1 MLVNTQNNSLASLEV
16 SFSKPATKVAPKRIL
31 VVDDEKH
38 VCDAIR
44 MLLEFDKHQVVT
56 TGSGVHALELLAA
69 GTFDV
74 VFIDYLMPGMK
85 GDELA
90 RKIKEIVPGQP
101 VVMITAYAEV
111 LQSSRKP
118 LPGVDF
124 LVPKPFLLE
133 NLRQAIATVCGEH
146 QAGTSPKPA

>member
-1 MLVNTQNNSLASLEV
+1 MSGT
-16 SFSKPATKVAPKRIL
+16 KPAATIAPKRIL

-38 VCDAIR
+38 VCDAVR

-56 TGSGVHALELLAA
+56 TGNGAYALELLAT
-69 GTFDV
+69 GSFDV
-74 VFIDYLMPGMK
+74 VFIDYLMPGMR

-90 RKIKEIVPGQP
+90 AKIKILTPGQP

-111 LQSSRKP
+111 LQSSRTP
-118 LPGVDF
+118 LPGVDY

-133 NLRQAIATVCGEH
+133 NLREAIRAATMQTSGSP
-146 QAGTSPKPA
+146 ATPPGAASPKPGALC